1 MLKKAK
7 QEISFSKAKQRG
19 MVWDRAMHMYN
30 LESIGVAPGLL
41 HPHRTLS
48 DMPIH
53 TRHTDSHSFFSFP
66 NLCKFRPFRAN
77 SG

>member
-1 MLKKAK
+1 MGKKTK
-7 QEISFSKAKQRG
+7 QEMSFSKAKQRG

-30 LESIGVAPGLL
+30 LESMGVAPGPL

-53 TRHTDSHSFFSFP
+53 T
-66 NLCKFRPFRAN
+66 
-77 SG
+77 